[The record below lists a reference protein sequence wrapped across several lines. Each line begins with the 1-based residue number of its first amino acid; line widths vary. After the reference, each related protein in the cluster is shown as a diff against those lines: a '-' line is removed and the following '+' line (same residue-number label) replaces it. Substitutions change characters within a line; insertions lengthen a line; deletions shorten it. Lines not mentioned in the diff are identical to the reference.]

1 MKKESLIKAREIL
14 FKVMNNSNIDIND
27 KAELLIN
34 LFHFLDP
41 ESYNETIKT
50 LRKNKRRWLYG
61 RKTKKNKYM
70 AFNYE

>member
-1 MKKESLIKAREIL
+1 MKKESLVKAREIL
-14 FKVMNNSNIDIND
+14 FKLMNNSNIDVND

-50 LRKNKRRWLYG
+50 LRKNKRR
-61 RKTKKNKYM
+61 
-70 AFNYE
+70 